1 MHGTIVNQSH
11 LEKNLSAQKAA
22 LRIPSKRTKWIKWF
36 DSKLRK
42 KGGALH
48 LHRPAQKKKKKQKKN
63 SEKSSAVCLPLQ
75 LPAFAKDSRL
85 IRQY

>member
-1 MHGTIVNQSH
+1 VKRNLLVVNQSH

-22 LRIPSKRTKWIKWF
+22 LRIPLKRTKWIKWF

-48 LHRPAQKKKKKQKKN
+48 LHRPAQKKKEEAKEEFGKK
-63 SEKSSAVCLPLQ
+63 
-75 LPAFAKDSRL
+75 
-85 IRQY
+85 